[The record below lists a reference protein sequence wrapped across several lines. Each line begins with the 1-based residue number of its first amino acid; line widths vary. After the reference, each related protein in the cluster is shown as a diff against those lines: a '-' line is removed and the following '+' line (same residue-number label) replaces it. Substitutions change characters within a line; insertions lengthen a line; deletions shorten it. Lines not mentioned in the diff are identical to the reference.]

1 MELNVMFT
9 ENMAKREKVDNEQKG
24 SKDRTLG
31 NTSGEGEEWDLNVYG
46 QNARKL

>member
-1 MELNVMFT
+1 MFT

-31 NTSGEGEEWDLNVYG
+31 NTSGEGGGVGPECLRPECQEVMI
-46 QNARKL
+46 